1 MDMKKKLQLREGWM
15 IKIVNLLTITEV
27 KTPEAAI
34 RTVGW

>member
-1 MDMKKKLQLREGWM
+1 MDMKEKTTTTRGWM
-15 IKIVNLLTITEV
+15 IKIELEIITEV

>member
-15 IKIVNLLTITEV
+15 IKMLTITEV

-34 RTVGW
+34 HTVGW